1 MVDLNPVAHALLAL
15 AAAAF
20 TAAMPFLVP
29 GLRRL
34 VGVNINAA
42 QAAVIDAAVKRGAG
56 TAYHLLLA
64 NNATI
69 ADVPLR
75 NAALATGVEYVLR
88 MVPATLKAFGL
99 TPDHVEAM
107 VSAELARLVPGAGVA
122 AVGVGVASPVTP
134 PAPRPVD
141 ATPDQSGAAI
151 ARVLGMFVLLAA
163 VGGAVSACTAQ
174 QQAQATVAIQIA
186 CQVDG
191 SVQPIAAGVVS
202 SLGPAAAAAASTDS
216 LLVHPAIV
224 SACKSLGGTPVV
236 TTPGATGATGIVVVP
251 AATPVLAAPATATAP
266 AAPVAPAK

>member
-1 MVDLNPVAHALLAL
+1 
-15 AAAAF
+15 
-20 TAAMPFLVP
+20 MPFLVP

-56 TAYHLLLA
+56 AAYHLLLA

-134 PAPRPVD
+134 PAPPLGGTD
-141 ATPDQSGAAI
+141 GGAPI
-151 ARVLGMFVLLAA
+151 ARMLGMFVLLAA
-163 VGGAVSACTAQ
+163 VGGAVSGCTAQ

-224 SACKSLGGTPVV
+224 AACKTVGGTPVV